1 MATTRE
7 EMLEAGVRLY
17 GARSTGLLRGLTAG
31 ALAERA
37 GFHRQTFYRH
47 WETQSEYVQDLVRW
61 LLDPGRGPA
70 ADGAE
75 VLPRRHDAPA
85 DLEAFVH
92 DLARH
97 DLDRLLS
104 EETVRMRFGLLMTEV
119 LREPPFPEI
128 LQAYY
133 ESTMGRLA
141 AAYDALLGTWGL
153 ELLDGVTSR
162 DVARMIQ
169 AQLIGFAVLATSVQV
184 DPPSTLLFERST
196 VILLRGLSRP
206 RPADGPMAV
215 PPERDQTPGGAPSPP
230 GAASAKADTRQRFL
244 EAGVR
249 LYSELARD
257 LLRGLT
263 AGRVAKEAGLHR
275 QTFYRCWKSHDAY
288 IDELLRWLLVPG
300 RGPRAAGVEELRR
313 QRSVAPD
320 LEAYVGDL
328 ARHDLANLLED
339 GYSRMRLGL
348 ALTGTIDGSMA
359 PLSQAYYED
368 AIARI
373 AHTLGPL
380 LDRWG
385 LEAVDD
391 ESLASS
397 ANVLQAQ
404 LIGSMIL
411 VKAVPDDDP
420 PVSDLLERALLTVLG
435 SLTRPRSSVEAPGG
449 PGA

>member
-17 GARSTGLLRGLTAG
+17 GARSTGLLRSLTAG

-97 DLDRLLS
+97 DLDRVLS

-169 AQLIGFAVLATSVQV
+169 AQLIGPTSEPPSGSQPKSAQTPHEVALKAKGSKKLQVIDYYPFVGKRMSAELTGEGFDIKPLFSQSDQPIVDDAVATWDWEITARDYGKKKLIIKTTVVMINSRGKPEPLKPTTEYREVTVYIGAGGIFDVLKSLPDWLKVVAAILAGVTAVL
-184 DPPSTLLFERST
+184 
-196 VILLRGLSRP
+196 
-206 RPADGPMAV
+206 
-215 PPERDQTPGGAPSPP
+215 GA
-230 GAASAKADTRQRFL
+230 
-244 EAGVR
+244 
-249 LYSELARD
+249 
-257 LLRGLT
+257 
-263 AGRVAKEAGLHR
+263 
-275 QTFYRCWKSHDAY
+275 WKS
-288 IDELLRWLLVPG
+288 LKVLFG
-300 RGPRAAGVEELRR
+300 R
-313 QRSVAPD
+313 
-320 LEAYVGDL
+320 
-328 ARHDLANLLED
+328 
-339 GYSRMRLGL
+339 SRKR
-348 ALTGTIDGSMA
+348 GS
-359 PLSQAYYED
+359 
-368 AIARI
+368 
-373 AHTLGPL
+373 
-380 LDRWG
+380 
-385 LEAVDD
+385 
-391 ESLASS
+391 
-397 ANVLQAQ
+397 
-404 LIGSMIL
+404 
-411 VKAVPDDDP
+411 K
-420 PVSDLLERALLTVLG
+420 
-435 SLTRPRSSVEAPGG
+435 
-449 PGA
+449 